1 MAQLTTSQ
9 KNKLKEHSKHH
20 TKKHMEFMKKR
31 MREGDSFTVAHNKAK
46 KKDRR
51 EEIAEKLYGGSK

>member
-31 MREGDSFTVAHNKAK
+31 MRKGDSFTEAHNKAK
-46 KKDRR
+46 KEDRR
-51 EEIAEKLYGGSK
+51 KEIAEKLYGGTK

>member
-20 TKKHMEFMKKR
+20 SKNHMEFMKKL
-31 MREGDSFTVAHNKAK
+31 MREGDSFSVAHNKAK

-51 EEIAEKLYGGSK
+51 EEIAEKLYGGK